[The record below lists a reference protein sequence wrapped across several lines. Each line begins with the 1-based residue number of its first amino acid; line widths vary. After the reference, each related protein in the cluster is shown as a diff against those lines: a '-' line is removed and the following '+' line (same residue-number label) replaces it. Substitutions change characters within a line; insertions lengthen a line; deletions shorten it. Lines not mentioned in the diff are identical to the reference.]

1 MKPLRSLILILV
13 VFVNFT
19 LHAQDVYKTP
29 SGAKYHLATCRMVE
43 NVSQKLTVA
52 KALSLNLEPCKI
64 CKPTTGNLNF
74 ISNVEQKPKGQGS
87 TTQCKG
93 MTKKGTRCLHRT
105 IIANGFC
112 FQHNPDK

>member
-1 MKPLRSLILILV
+1 MKYLRSLVLILV
-13 VFVNFT
+13 VFLNIPSYS
-19 LHAQDVYKTP
+19 QDVYKTP
-29 SGAKYHLATCRMVE
+29 SGTKYHLATCRMVE
-43 NVSQKLTVA
+43 NVSQKLTVE

-64 CKPTTGNLNF
+64 CKPAVSNLNF
-74 ISNVEQKPKGQGS
+74 ISNIEQKPKGQGA

-105 IIANGFC
+105 SIANGFC